1 MSKTGVEQKQGPRLS
16 WMAVI
21 SFLSGMA
28 FWPIY
33 RHIGDPC
40 MHRTVFYLGLILP
53 VVAVVL
59 GCLAP
64 RHIKR
69 SQGRL
74 KGQSLEVLGIVL
86 GLIGLFAVGS
96 LPVYLVDHERMR
108 VDQAFRTLHQ
118 AEERYRVLYP
128 DVGYSPDLRSL
139 GPPASGASPSAERA
153 GLVNADLGEGLYH
166 QCIDPL
172 SYAPR
177 TAADGKTVGYTVR
190 AEAMLIR
197 VMDETGEVRIDS
209 RIASGKKPRK

>member
-1 MSKTGVEQKQGPRLS
+1 MTRVTPASPPKKGVKGSRLS

-33 RHIGDPC
+33 RHIDDPC

-74 KGQSLEVLGIVL
+74 KGQSLEVLGIV
-86 GLIGLFAVGS
+86 
-96 LPVYLVDHERMR
+96 
-108 VDQAFRTLHQ
+108 
-118 AEERYRVLYP
+118 VL
-128 DVGYSPDLRSL
+128 
-139 GPPASGASPSAERA
+139 
-153 GLVNADLGEGLYH
+153 
-166 QCIDPL
+166 
-172 SYAPR
+172 
-177 TAADGKTVGYTVR
+177 
-190 AEAMLIR
+190 
-197 VMDETGEVRIDS
+197 
-209 RIASGKKPRK
+209 